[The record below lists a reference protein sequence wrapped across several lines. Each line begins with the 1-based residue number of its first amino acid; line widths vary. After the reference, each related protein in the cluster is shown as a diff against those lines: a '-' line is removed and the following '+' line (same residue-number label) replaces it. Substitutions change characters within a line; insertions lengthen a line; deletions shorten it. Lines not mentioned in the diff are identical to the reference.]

1 MNTMPDCSST
11 CGYTVKLAER
21 RMSAMDAPTLAQVT
35 PEEAVAAMR
44 FAGGFDREPEAA

>member
-1 MNTMPDCSST
+1 VGDPALIAPRGPSPVILMH
-11 CGYTVKLAER
+11 
-21 RMSAMDAPTLAQVT
+21 APTLAQVT